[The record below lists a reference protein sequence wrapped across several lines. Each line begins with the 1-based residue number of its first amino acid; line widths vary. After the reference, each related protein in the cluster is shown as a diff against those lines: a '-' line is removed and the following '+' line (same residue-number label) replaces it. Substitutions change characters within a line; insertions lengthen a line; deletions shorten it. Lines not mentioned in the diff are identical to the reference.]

1 MAFKFLVPCSK
12 PHETLIF
19 VLHNITV
26 TTDPAGV
33 RILICK
39 KKEKKVKD
47 KIPTQ
52 RHQGLKQERKIIIR
66 CYKSFKQI

>member
-19 VLHNITV
+19 VLDYITR
-26 TTDPAGV
+26 DPAGV

-52 RHQGLKQERKIIIR
+52 RHQGLKQERKNIIR